1 VPDYVAL
8 VKFLVEPMLEQPGS
22 LRIDCEQNSQGDR
35 ILIRVAFDAVDKG
48 RVFGRGGRTVH
59 AIRTVVQT
67 AALATSHTVRFEV
80 FDPDP
85 SDRSD
90 RSSDKYSDKYSE
102 RSQERAGNSSS
113 ENSGVT
119 PDQPVVRNPNR
130 IPIKLKPKE

>member
-1 VPDYVAL
+1 MPDYVAL

-48 RVFGRGGRTVH
+48 RVFGRGGRTLH

-90 RSSDKYSDKYSE
+90 RYPDKSSE
-102 RSQERAGNSSS
+102 RSQERSGNSSS
-113 ENSGVT
+113 ENSGIT